1 MIARTALAAALLL
14 AGCASVPSTDSS
26 YADAARRFAA
36 QPRTAATDAYGTAW
50 AEFNNAQ
57 HLDERDGCYFK
68 AEGSLVQ
75 ILKIDA
81 NGKIIGYFADKENG
95 RSQCWRQ
102 TYLGLTFPKPPF
114 APFYHRL
121 EMQ

>member
-1 MIARTALAAALLL
+1 MTNQATFFAALLV
-14 AGCASVPSTDSS
+14 AGCASTPESVGSFS
-26 YADAARRFAA
+26 DAERLFAA
-36 QPRTAATDAYGTAW
+36 QPRTEATDTYGTAW

-75 ILKIDA
+75 ILQIDSA
-81 NGKIIGYFADKENG
+81 GKVVGYVSDKDNG
-95 RSQCWRQ
+95 RSHCWRQ
-102 TYLGLTFPKPPF
+102 SYLGVTFPKPPF

>member
-1 MIARTALAAALLL
+1 MINRILVIAVLFL
-14 AGCASVPSTDSS
+14 AGCASTTDTPNSFL
-26 YADAARRFAA
+26 DAERMFAA
-36 QPRTAATDAYGTAW
+36 QPRTDATDAYGTAW
-50 AEFNNAQ
+50 AEFNNAND
-57 HLDERDGCYFK
+57 LDERDGCYFK

-75 ILKIDA
+75 ILQMDA
-81 NGKIIGYFADKENG
+81 NGKIVGYFTDKDNG